1 MPTDPKTLLNQ
12 KLAALYLGVSV
23 RTMEGWRLRGGGPL
37 YSKLGSCVRYRL
49 GDLDAFVDGQT
60 RSHTSQ

>member
-49 GDLDAFVDGQT
+49 GDLDAFVDGQI